1 MARTKNLVKR
11 EKQCA
16 EVHTFIVARLDAGD
30 LLANIRQR
38 HVAAHLG
45 VTTSCVRKILGESW
59 AGYITS
65 ARFSKANGGTDL
77 NNRITTGAERQRQVL
92 TVAIQIAEISGLYDF
107 DRKRIAAAI
116 HVSHVTI
123 YNTFR
128 ASILP
133 PARVNSRNVANLI
146 AALAVERKSYRVIG
160 EAIAM
165 RLPAVV
171 DLPAGEKRKALLS
184 ILES

>member
-16 EVHTFIVARLDAGD
+16 EIHAFIVARLDAGD

-45 VTTSCVRKILGESW
+45 VTTRCVRKILGEPW
-59 AGYITS
+59 ATYITS
-65 ARFSKANGGTDL
+65 ARFSKANNGTDL

-92 TVAIQIAEISGLYDF
+92 NVALQLAEISGLYDF

-116 HVSHVTI
+116 HVSHVTT

-128 ASILP
+128 ALILP
-133 PARVNSRNVANLI
+133 PARVSSRNVANVI
-146 AALAVERKSYRVIG
+146 AALAIERGSYKVIG

-165 RLPAVV
+165 RLPAVA
-171 DLPAGEKRKALLS
+171 DLPAKKKRKALTTL
-184 ILES
+184 LES